1 MRLSK
6 KLLSVPECISLLLL
20 SVLALPVMAAA
31 TLVDIQQRWDETNF
45 VLQGDAQLA
54 AFEQLVVDVDAYTG
68 AHADEAEAWVWSGI
82 IRSSFAGAKG
92 GLGALKLAKAA
103 KKDFEQALER
113 DERAMAGAALSSL
126 GTLYSS
132 VPGWPIGFGN
142 DKKAEEF
149 LRRGLEIDPDGLE
162 SNFFYAEYL
171 RDHKRNNEAR
181 LHYELALNSKPRPG
195 RQIADQGRKQAI
207 KEILA
212 GMGG

>member
-1 MRLSK
+1 MYVLK
-6 KLLSVPECISLLLL
+6 KVFSVAEYVLVLILSV
-20 SVLALPVMAAA
+20 ATLPVMAA
-31 TLVDIQQRWDETNF
+31 TSLTDIQQRWDETNF
-45 VLQGDAQLA
+45 ILQGDAQIA
-54 AFEQLVVDVDAYTG
+54 AFEQLVTDIDAYAE
-68 AHADEAEAWVWSGI
+68 AHSDEAEAWVWSGI

-103 KKDFEQALER
+103 KQDFEQALER
-113 DERAMAGAALSSL
+113 NERAMAGAALSSL

-132 VPGWPIGFGN
+132 VPGWPVGFGN

-171 RDHKRNNEAR
+171 RDQKRNNEAR
-181 LHYELALNSKPRPG
+181 LHYDLALNAPPRPG

-207 KEILA
+207 REILA
-212 GMGG
+212 DMGS